1 WRWRQQT
8 RLFRLCRG
16 IWLPA
21 ADRARQGIDRRNQL
35 VAALVSL
42 SGLLGAHLPDDGGDA
57 DVAGDDLRQI
67 RQRRLHLPQHHVDL
81 DVRRLDVAVDD
92 VVGVRPAQ
100 SFRALSDD
108 GNDLRWLEGG
118 LPEHG
123 IERAAVEVL
132 HDDVRIDGVLVAAHD
147 LVDLDDRRVGNPRED
162 LRLAAEALH
171 VAGIAVRED
180 LDCDVAVQRGI
191 ERAIDRTHSPRTE
204 HDRVLVAAER
214 WRRRRLG
221 HQTLIAEGAPASGF
235 RTM

>member
-1 WRWRQQT
+1 MEGGDPER
-8 RLFRLCRG
+8 
-16 IWLPA
+16 
-21 ADRARQGIDRRNQL
+21 ID
-35 VAALVSL
+35 VAARV
-42 SGLLGAHLPDDGGDA
+42 DG
-57 DVAGDDLRQI
+57 VP
-67 RQRRLHLPQHHVDL
+67 RRLLRAHVVRGPEDRLAGEILLRVAQLGNPEVEDLHLARRRHH

>member
-1 WRWRQQT
+1 ME
-8 RLFRLCRG
+8 RG
-16 IWLPA
+16 DPE
-21 ADRARQGIDRRNQL
+21 GID
-35 VAALVSL
+35 VAARVDRV
-42 SGLLGAHLPDDGGDA
+42 P
-57 DVAGDDLRQI
+57 
-67 RQRRLHLPQHHVDL
+67 RRLLRAHVVRGPEDRLAGEILLRVAQLGDSEVEDLHLARRRHH

-92 VVGVRPAQ
+92 VIGVRPAQ

-180 LDCDVAVQRGI
+180 LDCDVAVQRRI

-235 RTM
+235 RTMCVNAHRAQAASAA